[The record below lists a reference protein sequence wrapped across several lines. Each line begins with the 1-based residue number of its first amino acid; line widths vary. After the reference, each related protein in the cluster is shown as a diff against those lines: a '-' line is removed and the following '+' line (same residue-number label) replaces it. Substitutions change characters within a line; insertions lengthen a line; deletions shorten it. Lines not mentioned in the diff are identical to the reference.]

1 MNLRG
6 KGAQTKA
13 ELMRNSNRLCSPGDN
28 EMCVKDQSP
37 EIRPMQIGTV
47 KLSKFS
53 EIALVGVLLA
63 LVGCAGSGPGEPNL
77 PGTEREVF
85 SANDEL
91 RSDMVR
97 NLVSV
102 VPQLLEPFSTTIQFN
117 EVSSS
122 DVLPAVEQLVKLGYG
137 MQRVDADQG
146 KYFLDFDDMT
156 LAGDVDKNE
165 TRLRVSLGDIEL
177 TRSYRVVN
185 TRDYVANSASTN
197 SRVPLVWRGDQTILA
212 AGPILLAGTRLPVKV
227 SGFELI
233 QTASASDADL
243 TLSPSSA
250 QYTAAAAIEGGIPT
264 ISLITDELV
273 QQVAQNSAPGIG
285 LPDLSVDSF
294 TLENMTHVFDEA
306 FASLSDNY
314 TRVRR
319 ETVIFPND
327 SQNLGRPG
335 KLIVKKII
343 GRYAENSDL
352 VGIVGCSNGKTS
364 LSIGNE
370 GLALG
375 RAKRIAEEFYSAGV
389 SRDRVFNEGCWSSRA
404 GTPGFP
410 NRGVVIDLWRRK
422 G

>member
-1 MNLRG
+1 MLTSMLTN
-6 KGAQTKA
+6 
-13 ELMRNSNRLCSPGDN
+13 
-28 EMCVKDQSP
+28 
-37 EIRPMQIGTV
+37 
-47 KLSKFS
+47 KLSRLGAMVS
-53 EIALVGVLLA
+53 LVAGLL
-63 LVGCAGSGPGEPNL
+63 LLTGCSTLGAGSPNSDDAS
-77 PGTEREVF
+77 GGGAIS
-85 SANDEL
+85 SADEL
-91 RSDMVR
+91 RNDMVR
-97 NLVSV
+97 NLVSI
-102 VPQLLEPFSTTIQFN
+102 VPQLLEPFSTTIQYN
-117 EVSSS
+117 ESESS

-146 KYFLDFDDMT
+146 KYYLDLADVT

-165 TRLRVSLGDIEL
+165 TRLRVALGDLEL
-177 TRSYRVVN
+177 TRSYRIVN
-185 TRDYVANSASTN
+185 TREYVANSASTN
-197 SRVPLVWRGDQTILA
+197 SRVPLVWRGDRTILP

-227 SGFELI
+227 GGFELT
-233 QTASASDADL
+233 QNLSEGNDL

-250 QYTAAAAIEGGIPT
+250 QYTAAAPIEGGIPS

-273 QQVAQNSAPGIG
+273 QQVAQNSSPGIG
-285 LPDLSVDSF
+285 LPNLSVDTF

-352 VGIVGCSNGKTS
+352 VGIVGCSNGYTN
-364 LSIGNE
+364 LDIGNE

-375 RAKRIAEEFYSAGV
+375 RAKRIAEEFYAAGV